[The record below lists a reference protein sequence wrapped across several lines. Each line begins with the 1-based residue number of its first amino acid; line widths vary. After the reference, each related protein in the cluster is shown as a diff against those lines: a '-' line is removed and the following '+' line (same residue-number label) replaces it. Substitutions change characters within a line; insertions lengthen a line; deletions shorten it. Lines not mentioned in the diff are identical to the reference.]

1 MTQDDSTICQT
12 PIESVPVRVRVHGLA
27 DAHSRPLV
35 AWGKVNGKHRGSWRT
50 SLASSLSDF
59 RRKSFVFNNGTFEGQ
74 KLCPLKSDT

>member
-50 SLASSLSDF
+50 SPARAWNKDRFIWRYRCAMLIGGASHLD
-59 RRKSFVFNNGTFEGQ
+59 
-74 KLCPLKSDT
+74 